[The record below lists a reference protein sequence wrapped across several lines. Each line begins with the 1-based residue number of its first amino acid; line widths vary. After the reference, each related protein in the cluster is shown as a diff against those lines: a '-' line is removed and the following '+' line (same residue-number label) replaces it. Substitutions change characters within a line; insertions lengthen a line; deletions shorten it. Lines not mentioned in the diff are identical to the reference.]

1 MHRRRPIDFCKEAC
15 PMFRAL
21 SAVAPLRAMLLLAAL
36 LVLSGC
42 ASLTREPVRVSVVGL
57 DPLVGQGLEM
67 RFSLKLRVQ
76 NPNDAPIE
84 YDGISVSLDLNGMPF
99 ASGVSDRSGVVP
111 RFGEAVLDVPV
122 SVSAF
127 AAARQAWNL
136 PGAAANGELP
146 YALRGRLA
154 GGLIG
159 TVHFDDAGTL
169 RMPTMPGWGG

>member
-1 MHRRRPIDFCKEAC
+1 MP
-15 PMFRAL
+15 RAL
-21 SAVAPLRAMLLLAAL
+21 FPVASLRAVLLLFATAF
-36 LVLSGC
+36 VLGGC
-42 ASLTREPVRVSVVGL
+42 AGFTREPVSVSVAGL

-84 YDGISVSLDLNGMPF
+84 YDGISVALDLNGTPF

-111 RFGEAVLDVPV
+111 RFGETVIDVPV

-136 PGAAANGELP
+136 PGAAASGELP

-154 GGLIG
+154 GGVLG
-159 TVHFDDAGTL
+159 SVHFRDAGTL
-169 RMPTMPGWGG
+169 RMPATPGWGG

>member
-1 MHRRRPIDFCKEAC
+1 MPRT
-15 PMFRAL
+15 L
-21 SAVAPLRAMLLLAAL
+21 SRLAPLHAVLLLFAVGFLLGGCAAL
-36 LVLSGC
+36 M
-42 ASLTREPVRVSVVGL
+42 REPVRVSVAGL

-76 NPNDAPIE
+76 NPTDAPID
-84 YDGISVSLDLNGMPF
+84 YDGISVSLDLNGTPF
-99 ASGVSDRSGVVP
+99 ASGVSDRAGTVP

-154 GGLIG
+154 GSGLG
-159 TVHFDDAGTL
+159 TVHFSDAGTL
-169 RMPTMPGWGG
+169 RLPTLPGWGG

>member
-1 MHRRRPIDFCKEAC
+1 MPRT
-15 PMFRAL
+15 L
-21 SAVAPLRAMLLLAAL
+21 SRLAPLRAVLLLFAAVFL
-36 LVLSGC
+36 LGGC
-42 ASLTREPVRVSVVGL
+42 AGLMREPVRVSVAGL

-76 NPNDAPIE
+76 NPSDAPID
-84 YDGISVSLDLNGMPF
+84 YDGISVSLDLNGTPF
-99 ASGVSDRSGVVP
+99 ASGVSDRAGTVP

-154 GGLIG
+154 GSGLG
-159 TVHFDDAGTL
+159 TVHFNGAGML
-169 RMPTMPGWGG
+169 RLPSLPGWGG

>member
-1 MHRRRPIDFCKEAC
+1 ML
-15 PMFRAL
+15 RAL
-21 SAVAPLRAMLLLAAL
+21 FRFAPLRAVLLLFVAGF
-36 LVLSGC
+36 VLDGC
-42 ASLTREPVRVSVVGL
+42 ASLTREPVSVSVVGL

-76 NPNDAPIE
+76 NPNDTPIE
-84 YDGISVSLDLNGMPF
+84 YDGIAVALELNGAPF

-154 GGLIG
+154 GGVLG
-159 TVHFDDAGTL
+159 TVHFSDVGTL
-169 RMPTMPGWGG
+169 RLPAMPGWGAS

>member
-1 MHRRRPIDFCKEAC
+1 MS
-15 PMFRAL
+15 RAL
-21 SAVAPLRAMLLLAAL
+21 FRIAPLRVMLLLFAAVFAL
-36 LVLSGC
+36 GGC
-42 ASLTREPVRVSVVGL
+42 ASLTREPVSVTVAGL
-57 DPLVGQGLEM
+57 DPQAGQGLEM

-84 YDGISVSLDLNGMPF
+84 YDGISVALELNGAPF
-99 ASGVSDRSGVVP
+99 ASGVSDRSGIVP
-111 RFGEAVLDVPV
+111 RFGEAVIDVPV

-154 GGLIG
+154 GGVLG
-159 TVHFDDAGTL
+159 TVRFSDAGTL
-169 RMPTMPGWGG
+169 RMPAMPGWGG

>member
-1 MHRRRPIDFCKEAC
+1 
-15 PMFRAL
+15 
-21 SAVAPLRAMLLLAAL
+21 
-36 LVLSGC
+36 
-42 ASLTREPVRVSVVGL
+42 
-57 DPLVGQGLEM
+57 M

-84 YDGISVSLDLNGMPF
+84 YDGISVALDLNGTPF

-111 RFGEAVLDVPV
+111 RFGEAVIDVPV

-136 PGAAANGELP
+136 PGAAASGELP

-154 GGLIG
+154 GGVLG
-159 TVHFDDAGTL
+159 TVHFRDAGTL
-169 RMPTMPGWGG
+169 RMPTTPGWGG

>member
-1 MHRRRPIDFCKEAC
+1 
-15 PMFRAL
+15 MFRAL

-127 AAARQAWNL
+127 AAARQAWNPVSYTHL
-136 PGAAANGELP
+136 
-146 YALRGRLA
+146 
-154 GGLIG
+154 
-159 TVHFDDAGTL
+159 
-169 RMPTMPGWGG
+169 

>member
-1 MHRRRPIDFCKEAC
+1 MP
-15 PMFRAL
+15 RAL
-21 SAVAPLRAMLLLAAL
+21 FRIAPLRAMLLLFAAVFAL
-36 LVLSGC
+36 GGC
-42 ASLTREPVRVSVVGL
+42 AGLTREPVSVTVAGL
-57 DPLVGQGLEM
+57 DPLAGQGLEM

-84 YDGISVSLDLNGMPF
+84 YDGISVALELNGTPF

-111 RFGEAVLDVPV
+111 RFGEAVIDVPV

-136 PGAAANGELP
+136 PGAAAGGELP

-154 GGLIG
+154 GGVLG
-159 TVHFDDAGTL
+159 TVRFSDAGTL
-169 RMPTMPGWGG
+169 RMPAMPGWGG

>member
-1 MHRRRPIDFCKEAC
+1 MP
-15 PMFRAL
+15 RAL
-21 SAVAPLRAMLLLAAL
+21 FPVASLRAVLLLFATAF
-36 LVLSGC
+36 VLGGC
-42 ASLTREPVRVSVVGL
+42 AGFTREPVSVSVAGL
-57 DPLVGQGLEM
+57 DPLAGQGLEM

-84 YDGISVSLDLNGMPF
+84 YDGISVALDLNGTPF

-111 RFGEAVLDVPV
+111 RFGETVIDVPV

-136 PGAAANGELP
+136 PGAAASGELP

-154 GGLIG
+154 GGVLG
-159 TVHFDDAGTL
+159 TVHFRDAGTL
-169 RMPTMPGWGG
+169 RMPATPGWGG

>member
-1 MHRRRPIDFCKEAC
+1 MPRTL
-15 PMFRAL
+15 FRF
-21 SAVAPLRAMLLLAAL
+21 APLRAVLMLVAAAL
-36 LVLSGC
+36 LLGGC
-42 ASLTREPVRVSVVGL
+42 AGLTRDPVRVSVAGL

-67 RFSLKLRVQ
+67 RFNLKLRVQ

-84 YDGISVSLDLNGMPF
+84 YDGISVALDLNGTPF
-99 ASGVSDRSGVVP
+99 ASGVSDRSGTVP

-154 GGLIG
+154 GGVLG
-159 TVHFDDAGTL
+159 TVHFNDAGTL
-169 RMPTMPGWGG
+169 RMPVMPGWGG

>member
-1 MHRRRPIDFCKEAC
+1 MP
-15 PMFRAL
+15 RAL
-21 SAVAPLRAMLLLAAL
+21 FRIAPLRAVLLLFATVFL
-36 LVLSGC
+36 LGGC
-42 ASLTREPVRVSVVGL
+42 AALTREPVRVSVAGL

-76 NPNDAPIE
+76 NPNDAPID
-84 YDGISVSLDLNGMPF
+84 YDGISVALDLNGAPF
-99 ASGVSDRSGVVP
+99 ASGVSDRAGTVP

-154 GGLIG
+154 GSVVG
-159 TVHFDDAGTL
+159 TVRFNDAGTL
-169 RMPTMPGWGG
+169 RLPTMPGWGG

>member
-1 MHRRRPIDFCKEAC
+1 
-15 PMFRAL
+15 MFRAL

>member
-1 MHRRRPIDFCKEAC
+1 MP
-15 PMFRAL
+15 RAL
-21 SAVAPLRAMLLLAAL
+21 FLTAPLRAVLLPFAAAFAL
-36 LVLSGC
+36 GGC
-42 ASLTREPVRVSVVGL
+42 AGFTREPVSVSVAGL
-57 DPLVGQGLEM
+57 DPLIGQGLEM

-84 YDGISVSLDLNGMPF
+84 YDGISVALDLNGTPF

-111 RFGEAVLDVPV
+111 RFGETVIDVPV

-136 PGAAANGELP
+136 PGAAASGELP

-154 GGLIG
+154 GGVLG
-159 TVHFDDAGTL
+159 SVHFRDAGTL
-169 RMPTMPGWGG
+169 RMPATPGWGG

>member
-1 MHRRRPIDFCKEAC
+1 MPRTLFRIAPPRAV
-15 PMFRAL
+15 PMLFA
-21 SAVAPLRAMLLLAAL
+21 AVLLLL
-36 LVLSGC
+36 GGC
-42 ASLTREPVRVSVVGL
+42 AGLTRDPVRVSVAGL

-67 RFSLKLRVQ
+67 RFNLKLRVQ

-84 YDGISVSLDLNGMPF
+84 YDGVSVSLDLNGTPF
-99 ASGVSDRSGVVP
+99 ASGVSDRAGTVP

-154 GGLIG
+154 GSVLG
-159 TVHFDDAGTL
+159 TVRFNDAGTL
-169 RMPTMPGWGG
+169 RLPAMPGWGG

>member
-1 MHRRRPIDFCKEAC
+1 MSCTL
-15 PMFRAL
+15 FRI
-21 SAVAPLRAMLLLAAL
+21 APLRAVLAMLAAVFL
-36 LVLSGC
+36 LGGC
-42 ASLTREPVRVSVVGL
+42 AGLTREPVSVTVAGL

-76 NPNDAPIE
+76 NPNDTPIE
-84 YDGISVSLDLNGMPF
+84 YDGVSVALDLNGTPF

-111 RFGEAVLDVPV
+111 RFGETVLDVPV

-154 GGLIG
+154 GGVLG
-159 TVHFDDAGTL
+159 TVHFNDAGTL
-169 RMPTMPGWGG
+169 RMPAMPGWGG

>member
-1 MHRRRPIDFCKEAC
+1 MS
-15 PMFRAL
+15 RAL
-21 SAVAPLRAMLLLAAL
+21 FRIAPLRVMLLLFAAV
-36 LVLSGC
+36 LVLGAC
-42 ASLTREPVRVSVVGL
+42 ASLTREPVSVTVAGL
-57 DPLVGQGLEM
+57 DPLAGQGLEM

-84 YDGISVSLDLNGMPF
+84 YDGISVALELNGAPF
-99 ASGVSDRSGVVP
+99 ASGVSDRSGIVP
-111 RFGEAVLDVPV
+111 LFGEAVIDVPV

-154 GGLIG
+154 GGVLG
-159 TVHFDDAGTL
+159 TVRFSDAGTL
-169 RMPTMPGWGG
+169 RMPAMPGWGG

>member
-1 MHRRRPIDFCKEAC
+1 
-15 PMFRAL
+15 MFRAL

-146 YALRGRLA
+146 YAPVSYTHL
-154 GGLIG
+154 
-159 TVHFDDAGTL
+159 
-169 RMPTMPGWGG
+169 